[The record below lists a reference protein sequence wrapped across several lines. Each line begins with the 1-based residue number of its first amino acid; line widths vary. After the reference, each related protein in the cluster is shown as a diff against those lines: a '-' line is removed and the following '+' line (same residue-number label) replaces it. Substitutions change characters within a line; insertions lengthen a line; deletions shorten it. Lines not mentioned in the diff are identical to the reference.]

1 MWTIFLKKII
11 SLTFSILLVFA
22 VFSGPILAVKGQS
35 RSCSVEPQTIDVLK
49 GDTFTVKIWIRNV
62 DSGYMNNFYFLLS
75 WDPSQIQYVSRTLTL
90 VDGWSLTS
98 EDIDLDGYS
107 FHASGPLYN
116 PDTSW
121 VTITFRCLVAGT
133 TQIMPETA
141 VIFVDSIGQGCDVLP
156 GTVNQ
161 YAVTVGGVSSP
172 MNKLEIV
179 APYIAIA
186 GLIAAVST
194 VYVIKK
200 RKD

>member
-1 MWTIFLKKII
+1 MKRII
-11 SLTFSILLVFA
+11 SLIFLILLVFA
-22 VFSGPILAVKGQS
+22 VFSGPIFAVKGQS

-62 DSGYMNNFYFLLS
+62 DSGDMDSFWFLLS

-90 VDGWSLTS
+90 VDGWSPTS
-98 EDIDLDGYS
+98 ENIGLDGYHL
-107 FHASGPLYN
+107 HASGPLYN

-121 VTITFRCLVAGT
+121 VTITFRCLAAGT
-133 TQIMPETA
+133 TQIIPVQA
-141 VIFVDSIGQGCDVLP
+141 VIYVDVVGHGCATLP
-156 GTVNQ
+156 STVNQ
-161 YAVTVGGVSSP
+161 YVTVGGVSSP

-186 GLIAAVST
+186 GLIAAVSA
-194 VYVIKK
+194 VYVIKR